1 MRVAEGYL
9 HETRLEGA
17 LARFDVVAILFGG
30 REPEIEHFE
39 NAFGMFG

>member
-1 MRVAEGYL
+1 MRVAEAYL

-17 LARFDVVAILFGG
+17 LARFDVLAVLLGSG
-30 REPEIEHFE
+30 EPRIEHFE